1 VNKQL
6 KLVSHFKELD
16 KQVNE
21 LDSQT
26 KTWHQSNELSRKL
39 EKVPGIGP
47 ITASAL
53 VATMGDAKNFDNGRQ
68 VAAWLELVARQHAS
82 GGKNVLLGISKRGDS
97 YVCTLPIHGARAVIS
112 AAQRNGKQAQGWLGK
127 LLSRC
132 HTNLAVVALAN
143 KNARIAWAL
152 LANGQ
157 EFEANYGVAGSI
169 EAVAHSH
176 PRSYAGV
183 APSSKRLFQWHIQL
197 KPFWQC
203 QT

>member
-39 EKVPGIGP
+39 EKIPGIGP

-68 VAAWLELVARQHAS
+68 VAAWLGLVARQHAS
-82 GGKNVLLGISKRGDS
+82 GRKNVLLGISKRGDS
-97 YVCTLPIHGARAVIS
+97 YVRTLPIHGPRAVIS
-112 AAQRNGKQAQGWLGK
+112 AMANRPRAGWANCSVGAIPM
-127 LLSRC
+127 LLWWRWPIRMR
-132 HTNLAVVALAN
+132 A
-143 KNARIAWAL
+143 
-152 LANGQ
+152 
-157 EFEANYGVAGSI
+157 
-169 EAVAHSH
+169 
-176 PRSYAGV
+176 
-183 APSSKRLFQWHIQL
+183 
-197 KPFWQC
+197 
-203 QT
+203 